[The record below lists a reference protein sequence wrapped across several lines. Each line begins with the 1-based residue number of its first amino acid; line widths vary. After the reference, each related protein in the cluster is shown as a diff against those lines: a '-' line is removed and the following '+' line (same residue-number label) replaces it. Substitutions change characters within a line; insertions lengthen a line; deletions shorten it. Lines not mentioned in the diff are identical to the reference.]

1 MVQYLHFRILK
12 FHEIPIES
20 GDSGMTWPI
29 LTHLDPLV
37 PHICQSSMDNS
48 ASLVSELV
56 SCSSG
61 AVPLCPRHFFV
72 AIYEVRTIWDH
83 KWMACFFRK
92 KNLCFCRYFLAKF
105 HVDADAS
112 QTGRVEFKD
121 QADLARIEQQQ
132 LVNKIIRIL
141 GVTLKPLFSQPAQM
155 EHQCWLV
162 VLTILKNMSSSMG
175 RMTSHIWNG
184 K

>member
-1 MVQYLHFRILK
+1 MK
-12 FHEIPIES
+12 FPLNQGIPEWLDQS
-20 GDSGMTWPI
+20 WPI
-29 LTHLDPLV
+29 WIPWCRTFAKAPWTTPLLWFLSWSVV
-37 PHICQSSMDNS
+37 PPVLCRCAPGTFLWRSMRYVQFGITNGW
-48 ASLVSELV
+48 LV
-56 SCSSG
+56 
-61 AVPLCPRHFFV
+61 FF
-72 AIYEVRTIWDH
+72 A
-83 KWMACFFRK
+83 K